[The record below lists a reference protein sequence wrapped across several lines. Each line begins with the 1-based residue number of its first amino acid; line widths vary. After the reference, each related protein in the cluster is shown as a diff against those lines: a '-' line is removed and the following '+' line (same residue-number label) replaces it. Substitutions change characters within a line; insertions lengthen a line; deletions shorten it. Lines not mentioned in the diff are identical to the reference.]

1 MNAQTNRVSVAEAA
15 KELGLHECTVRY
27 QMEIGALP
35 IGRVIKRKGGRRKTF
50 LIYRPLLDA
59 EIGKQT

>member
-1 MNAQTNRVSVAEAA
+1 
-15 KELGLHECTVRY
+15 
-27 QMEIGALP
+27 MEIGALP